1 VCKQRKEVLTRPVTP
16 EVAGSSPVTRAIVF
30 SGLAVDSPLGFNFRL
45 CRFRFLCRLRSNA
58 VGSSPRLNTDADNQ
72 YAASDIPSL
81 IAPIA
86 EGRADLV
93 VGARPIDRTEH
104 FSALKK
110 RLQRLG
116 SHVARRLS
124 NTSVRDATSGFRA
137 LNFEAA
143 IRMHT
148 FSDYTYTLE
157 TLIQAGRSG
166 LRTELEPG
174 RLGALG
180 LP

>member
-1 VCKQRKEVLTRPVTP
+1 MKLIIQIPCLNEADTLPSTLADLPKSVAGVDVIEVLVIDDGSRDATS
-16 EVAGSSPVTRAIVF
+16 EVARANGVHHVVRF
-30 SGLAVDSPLGFNFRL
+30 RRRKGLAAAFVAGIDAS
-45 CRFRFLCRLRSNA
+45 LRA
-58 VGSSPRLNTDADNQ
+58 GADIIVNTDADNQ

-137 LNFEAA
+137 VNFEAA

-148 FSDYTYTLE
+148 FSDYTPT
-157 TLIQAGRSG
+157 RS
-166 LRTELEPG
+166 R
-174 RLGALG
+174 R
-180 LP
+180 